1 MEREQFDAVVMPH
14 LYPAETITYMKRQGI
29 ELPLTVAVMTDYT
42 CIPFWEETD
51 CDYYVIP
58 HGELAEQFIRRGIDG
73 GRPVSYTH
81 LAKKRGTSVY
91 LVDRVIPMLPQR
103 LSNGICSL
111 NAVSYTHLVA
121 IWEITAIIRL
131 RFA

>member
-58 HGELAEQFIRRGIDG
+58 
-73 GRPVSYTH
+73 S
-81 LAKKRGTSVY
+81 RGTGRAVY
-91 LVDRVIPMLPQR
+91 PAGDRWRETLPFGIPVGR
-103 LSNGICSL
+103 K
-111 NAVSYTHLVA
+111 
-121 IWEITAIIRL
+121 
-131 RFA
+131 F